1 MNLFESTVSHSLR
14 PLAERLRPK
23 SVNEVLGQEH
33 VLGENQPIGK
43 MLKHGR
49 LMNLIVTGPPGTG
62 KTSFAMNENIFKGK
76 WKEIKGEIVRSWGKI
91 TEDELEQ
98 TKGDLTKISGLVQQ
112 KYGETQE
119 SVRER
124 LNKFVKN
131 IRPDNRNEQPNI
143 EKKH

>member
-1 MNLFESTVSHSLR
+1 
-14 PLAERLRPK
+14 
-23 SVNEVLGQEH
+23 
-33 VLGENQPIGK
+33 
-43 MLKHGR
+43 
-49 LMNLIVTGPPGTG
+49 
-62 KTSFAMNENIFKGK
+62 MNENILKGK

-124 LNKFVKN
+124 LNNFVKN
-131 IRPDNRNEQPNI
+131 VRPDNRNEQPNI
-143 EKKH
+143 EKEH

>member
-1 MNLFESTVSHSLR
+1 
-14 PLAERLRPK
+14 
-23 SVNEVLGQEH
+23 
-33 VLGENQPIGK
+33 
-43 MLKHGR
+43 
-49 LMNLIVTGPPGTG
+49 
-62 KTSFAMNENIFKGK
+62 MNENIFKGK